1 MAYEYTTRDGKR
13 VEVEVAE
20 AFDKLAA
27 AFSRQFGLTLH
38 VRSGTRTT
46 AEQQRLYDLYKSGRG
61 SLAAVPGT
69 SNHEEGGPT
78 GPRALDVYDSG
89 KDWGVTR
96 AGSVRANWLRR
107 NALAI
112 ANFDPAG
119 YRFSQVE
126 PWHIEY
132 RGQLSGQV
140 AQPSNPFGIA
150 DVRGLQKLAIRNGG
164 KTAIDN
170 KWGPESAKGFAN
182 FLRTVHGYEGNDT
195 LGPNMWAAIARW
207 LRARWGYS
215 GNDTPGPVM
224 RSALSRANQGNFDG
238 LNDDGSDK
246 VAAPPPAPPVVVAP
260 APAPAP
266 SNPFGIADVRG
277 LQKIARQNGGATAI
291 DNKWGPESA
300 KGFSNFLERKYGYQG
315 NDTLGPVMWAAIA
328 RWLRARWGYVGDDVP
343 GPKMRAALTKAN
355 AENFEHL
362 K

>member
-13 VEVEVAE
+13 VEVQVAE

-27 AFSRQFGLTLH
+27 AFNRQFGLTLH

-89 KDWGVTR
+89 SDWGVTR

-107 NALAI
+107 NALAV

-126 PWHIEY
+126 PWHIEF
-132 RGQLSGQV
+132 RGQLS
-140 AQPSNPFGIA
+140 
-150 DVRGLQKLAIRNGG
+150 
-164 KTAIDN
+164 
-170 KWGPESAKGFAN
+170 
-182 FLRTVHGYEGNDT
+182 
-195 LGPNMWAAIARW
+195 
-207 LRARWGYS
+207 
-215 GNDTPGPVM
+215 
-224 RSALSRANQGNFDG
+224 
-238 LNDDGSDK
+238 DK
-246 VAAPPPAPPVVVAP
+246 VAPAPPPAPPTPVAP
-260 APAPAP
+260 APT
-266 SNPFGIADVRG
+266 NPFGIPDVRG

-300 KGFSNFLERKYGYQG
+300 KGFTNFLERKYGYRG

-328 RWLRARWGYVGDDVP
+328 KWLRSRWGYVGNDTP
-343 GPKMRAALTKAN
+343 GPKMRAALSKAN
-355 AENFEHL
+355 TANFEQL